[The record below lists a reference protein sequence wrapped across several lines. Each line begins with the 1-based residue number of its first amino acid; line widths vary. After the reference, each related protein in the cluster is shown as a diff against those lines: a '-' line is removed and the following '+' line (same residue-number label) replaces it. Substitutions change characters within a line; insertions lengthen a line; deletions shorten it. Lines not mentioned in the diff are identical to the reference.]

1 MPFPKQAII
10 DWLQQNSSLQ
20 SNSVRQYAEWIEKAA
35 ARFPLD
41 HYVPKR
47 MEELD
52 ALVRRPNPVVQDISA
67 HELGQWRTAL
77 GSYQQFVQAQ
87 WAAESAPIQRSNII
101 IGLLKD
107 QLSLAPDAFSPEEY
121 RVKPEGATW

>member
-1 MPFPKQAII
+1 MPFPKQAFI
-10 DWLQQNSSLQ
+10 DWLQHTSSLQ
-20 SNSVRQYAEWIEKAA
+20 PGSVQQYAEWIEEVA

-41 HYVPKR
+41 HYVPER
-47 MEELD
+47 MEELYS
-52 ALVRRPNPVVQDISA
+52 LVRRPNPVVQNISA

-77 GSYQQFVQAQ
+77 GWYQRFVQAQ

-107 QLSLAPDAFSPEEY
+107 QLYLAPDAFSPEEY